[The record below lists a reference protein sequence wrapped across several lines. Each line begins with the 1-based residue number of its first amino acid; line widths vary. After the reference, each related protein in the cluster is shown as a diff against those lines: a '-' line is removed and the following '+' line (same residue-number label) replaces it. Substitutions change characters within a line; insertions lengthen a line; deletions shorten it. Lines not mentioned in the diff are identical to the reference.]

1 MKQLTLELPGEFTEE
16 EVKLYLAL
24 KLFEESKLT
33 LGQASSLAGY
43 SKRAF
48 MEILG
53 KHHIPVLSYTA
64 EDLEK
69 DIENA

>member
-1 MKQLTLELPGEFTEE
+1 MRHVTLKLPGEFTEGE
-16 EVKLYLAL
+16 IKLYLAL

-53 KHHIPVLSYTA
+53 KHGIPVLNHA
-64 EDLEK
+64 PEDLEK